1 MIHFHSNIFVGLYL
15 KGYICTKK
23 EHIRYDK
30 YNNMEIIILFGC
42 LYTGYR
48 IFRKKGEHFFDI

>member
-23 EHIRYDK
+23 RT
-30 YNNMEIIILFGC
+30 YNA
-42 LYTGYR
+42 YTLAIGYLGR
-48 IFRKKGEHFFDI
+48 RENTSLIFNQL